1 MGKYNFS
8 KNSVK
13 NIQTVNPLLQELAA
27 RMIELSTVD
36 AGVLSTGGLRTAEQ
50 QNEIFNIGNSERDGY
65 EKKSYHQSGLAIDF
79 VPYVDSRYT
88 WSNKWA
94 FLAIKKAVDKAWK
107 DLVHGNYYLH
117 WGGYWGAKDLDSNGI
132 LEITDKMGWDAAH
145 YELRSHPQ
153 VKNVY
158 KV

>member
-1 MGKYNFS
+1 MGKYSFGKS
-8 KNSVK
+8 SVK

-27 RMIELSTVD
+27 RIIELSIVD
-36 AGVLSTGGLRTAEQ
+36 MGVLKTGGLRTAEE
-50 QNEIFNIGNSERDGY
+50 QNKIFKSGNSRCDGY

-79 VPYVDSRYT
+79 VPYVNGLYT
-88 WSNKWA
+88 WGNKWS

-132 LEITDKMGWDAAH
+132 LEITDKIGWDAAH
-145 YELRSHPQ
+145 YELRSYPQ
-153 VKNVY
+153 VKNVH